1 MAEVVLENIRK
12 SFGDNKVI
20 DSLSLSIG
28 SGEFVTL
35 LGPSGC
41 GKTTLLRMIAGL
53 EPIDQGDLYI
63 GGKKYNTVSP
73 QNRPIA
79 MVFQSY
85 ALFPHLSV
93 RSNILFGMKIKKVSP
108 SIMEEKLKWVM
119 PMLHLEGLEKRLPK
133 ELSGGQRQR
142 VALARAL
149 VLDPEVLL
157 LDEPLSNLD
166 AALRETAMEELKRIH
181 HQVGK
186 TIVYV
191 THNQVEAMS
200 MSERIALLNKGCLEQ
215 YDRPR
220 IVYDT
225 PQSVFAA
232 KFIGSPAMNFL
243 CGKVAKK
250 EYGVGVDT
258 PVGFLV
264 LDRDRAAKA
273 TEFLGKEVCAGIRP
287 QNISFVEHGI
297 SRRSSDTCLELIV
310 DLVESL
316 GDRSL
321 IVAKHGETVIRFLI
335 TREADIVPSQRV
347 VVFVDGRKV
356 HLFDSETNTNLLNS

>member
-1 MAEVVLENIRK
+1 MAEVILKDIRK
-12 SFGDNKVI
+12 SFGENKVI
-20 DSLSLSIG
+20 ESLSLSIG

-53 EPIDQGDLYI
+53 EPIDHGELFI
-63 GGKKYNTVSP
+63 GGKKYNSISP
-73 QNRPIA
+73 QHRPIA

-93 RSNILFGMKIKKVSP
+93 RSNILFGMKIKKVPAST
-108 SIMEEKLKWVM
+108 MEEKLKWVL
-119 PMLHLEGLEKRLPK
+119 PMLRLEGLEKRLPK

-166 AALRETAMEELKRIH
+166 AALREAAMEELKRVH

-200 MSERIALLNKGCLEQ
+200 MSERIVLLNDGRLEQ
-215 YDRPR
+215 FDRPR
-220 IVYDT
+220 VVYDSPSSIFT
-225 PQSVFAA
+225 AQ
-232 KFIGSPAMNFL
+232 FIGSPAMNML
-243 CGKVAKK
+243 NGQVVMKGEA
-250 EYGVGVDT
+250 VGVDT
-258 PVGFLV
+258 SLGFLT
-264 LDRDRAAKA
+264 LDRERESKARA
-273 TEFLGKEVCAGIRP
+273 LLSREVVAGVRP
-287 QNISFVEHGI
+287 QNISFVEHSI
-297 SRRSSDTCLELIV
+297 SRRYSDTCLELTV

-321 IVAKHGETVIRFLI
+321 IIARGGKGTILRFLI
-335 TREADIVPSQRV
+335 TREADIVPNQKV
-347 VVFVDGRKV
+347 AVFVDGRKI
-356 HLFDSETNTNLLNS
+356 HLFDTQSQTNLLP